1 MERNWEKGKENS
13 INPKQKL
20 EVRQREILT
29 LNTIKDI
36 KDIIKDTPK
45 SSRMLQ

>member
-13 INPKQKL
+13 INPTQKL

-29 LNTIKDI
+29 LNNIKDI

>member
-13 INPKQKL
+13 INPTQKL
-20 EVRQREILT
+20 KVRQREILT

-36 KDIIKDTPK
+36 KDIFKDTPK